1 MKWYETTFIYASYA
15 VYTLYMLVFLGVW
28 SEAPKYLKI
37 IEHGRAI
44 LVSLLLVYFFNPW
57 RKPIRFSEFHRRV
70 VFTAGVFLFI
80 SAIVGGVLHYKLPS
94 EK

>member
-15 VYTLYMLVFLGVW
+15 VYTLYILVFFGVW
-28 SEAPKYLKI
+28 SKAPTYLKM

-44 LVSLLLVYFFNPW
+44 LVSLILLYFFNPW

-80 SAIVGGVLHYKLPS
+80 SAILGGVLHYKLPS